1 MDAGGTTAD
10 AQDGR
15 DADAMDGTV
24 ATRVL
29 NGRARTVVDGIST
42 GQPRSGRRGAERL
55 LTG

>member
-29 NGRARTVVDGIST
+29 NGRARTVVDGIFT